1 MQNNSRQSGGSA
13 VWQILFST
21 ERKVFNMTESEK
33 MLAFNRQFV
42 EEKQYEPYMTSKYP
56 ERKVA
61 ILSCMDT
68 RLTAL
73 FPAALGI
80 KNGDVKI
87 IKNAGGMISSPFG
100 SAVRSL
106 LIAVYEL
113 GVQEIMVIGHTDCGV
128 QHVNSQVM
136 ENLMQQRGVS
146 AETLDMIRY
155 CGVDLEN
162 WLAGFDCVVESVTG
176 SVKLLREHPLFPK
189 DITITGYIMDSV
201 TGQLN
206 PIED

>member
-1 MQNNSRQSGGSA
+1 
-13 VWQILFST
+13 
-21 ERKVFNMTESEK
+21 MTESEK
-33 MLAFNRQFV
+33 MLAFNQQFV
-42 EEKQYEPYMTSKYP
+42 EEKQYEPYVTSKYP
-56 ERKVA
+56 DRKVA

-68 RLTAL
+68 RLTNL
-73 FPAALGI
+73 LPAALGI

-136 ENLMQQRGVS
+136 EDLMQKRGVHPK
-146 AETLDMIRY
+146 TLDMIRY
-155 CGVDLEN
+155 CGVDLEK
-162 WLAGFDCVVESVTG
+162 WLAGFDCVKESVTG

-189 DITITGYIMDSV
+189 DITINGYVMDST
-201 TGQLN
+201 TGKLD
-206 PIED
+206 PIVID